1 MKHTHRERQPAAET
15 GRGESAA
22 LSADSLI
29 QRSASS
35 WREFALVAFGLAVLF
50 AYCYGAAHA

>member
-15 GRGESAA
+15 GRGEHAE

-50 AYCYGAAHA
+50 AYC